1 MPAVL
6 LQIRTLGHSCKGNC
20 ICTRNVYGQ
29 PDINPECP
37 VNCHTGEVRSVAFSP
52 DGKRIA
58 SGSADKLVK
67 IWNAATGVEV
77 RRLLLVR

>member
-1 MPAVL
+1 MRWQVL
-6 LQIRTLGHSCKGNC
+6 TRKGHRGQI
-20 ICTRNVYGQ
+20 V
-29 PDINPECP
+29 
-37 VNCHTGEVRSVAFSP
+37 VVAFSP

-58 SGSADKLVK
+58 SGSEDKRVK